1 MSKGRK
7 AKEEG
12 YVRSEDNSG
21 VEDQERRGS
30 DVSMENGN
38 SNDKNVNLRAD
49 EKMKVSKTDSN
60 AAKQVRK
67 SAGAVTP
74 DKSTTT
80 SVKPID
86 T

>member
-1 MSKGRK
+1 MTSGRK
-7 AKEEG
+7 AEEEG
-12 YVRSEDNSG
+12 YVQSED
-21 VEDQERRGS
+21 QIERSGS

-38 SNDKNVNLRAD
+38 SNDKDVDLRAD

-67 SAGAVTP
+67 SASVVTP
-74 DKSTTT
+74 DKSTIT
-80 SVKPID
+80 SIQPTD